1 MVTVFLNKDDD
12 DDDDVKAIRMKIKVL
27 YLTMRQPVKNFPS
40 AR

>member
-12 DDDDVKAIRMKIKVL
+12 GDDVKAIRIKIKVL
-27 YLTMRQPVKNFPS
+27 YLTMTQPVRKFLS